1 MGRVADLLNFG
12 PISPFRIRTKLLLL
26 ALTTLALP
34 WAGCQYAREMETVLR
49 ESEQQSLLAVAT
61 TIAGS
66 LKGRQELLF
75 RADSLSALDAGNARD
90 ITPVVL
96 SGAPLID
103 GRPDEWDVN
112 ARNALRVAGPG
123 NDGLRLLAATHERW
137 LYLALLVRDDHLVF
151 DSSEVSP
158 LDPANIGDR
167 IWLAFDDKRGG
178 QQRLF
183 FGSTGPGRVRA
194 RRIETREYGR
204 EEAVEEPR
212 ISAVWQRPRENFA
225 RESPAR
231 DSGYVLEMSI
241 PLSLVGQHIGV
252 EIDDRDRRGGPR
264 SSYGTLDIAD
274 LRATGRLIAAS
285 PDLNDH
291 LRQFAQPGVEL
302 TVASSTGAVLTRLDA
317 PALPG
322 DFTRLRGFLP
332 RMYRLFLD
340 GGAIP
345 RSVSQQE
352 RERAAQELTARA
364 VLGKPESTLFAG
376 PYENRVIVAAAA
388 PIYAADGKRV
398 IGVIQLAQTAD
409 RWLTLRDQA
418 LTRLLNLTLFVTL
431 LAVGAAFWFAG
442 RMTLRISRLGHAAET
457 ALSREGSVARELPE
471 SGAKDELG
479 DLSRS
484 FSSLLGRLDE
494 YTGYLRTLAGKLAHE
509 IRTPLTIVR
518 SSLENLESEAQA
530 AKDQPGLGENA
541 RIYIARAREGSE
553 RLGAILTAM
562 GAATRVEE
570 AIAHSERQRFD
581 LGSLVRET
589 VGAYGSAFPQRR
601 FACEIPPDPVQM
613 TGAPDLIV
621 QMLDKLVDN
630 AVDFSAEG
638 ATISIVLRVEEDHVE
653 LSVANP
659 GPPLPPEAATR
670 LFESLWQSRAEAD
683 AALQRLRP
691 HFGLGL
697 YIVRLIAE
705 FHGGSARA
713 ADLPD
718 HAGAIFTVRLTRR
731 FRDREFGHLQPT

>member
-1 MGRVADLLNFG
+1 MGRISDLLNFG
-12 PISPFRIRTKLLLL
+12 PISPFRLRTKLLLL

-61 TIAGS
+61 TVAGS

-75 RADSLSALDAGNARD
+75 RADSLPALDGVNSRD

-103 GRPDEWDVN
+103 GRADEWDTN
-112 ARNALRVAGPG
+112 ARSLVRVAGPG
-123 NDGLRLLAATHERW
+123 GDGLRLLAATHERW
-137 LYLALLVRDDHLVF
+137 LYLALLVHDDKVVY
-151 DSSEVSP
+151 DSSEMTP
-158 LDPANIGDR
+158 LDSATIGDR

-183 FGSTGPGRVRA
+183 FGSTGAGTVRA

-212 ISAVWQRPRENFA
+212 IEAVWQR
-225 RESPAR
+225 AR
-231 DSGYVLEMSI
+231 DGYVLEIGI
-241 PLSLVGQHIGV
+241 PLSLVGQRVGV
-252 EIDDRDRRGGPR
+252 LIDDRDRRGAAR
-264 SSYGTLDIAD
+264 TSYGTLDVAD

-291 LRQFAQPGVEL
+291 LKQFSQPGVEL

-322 DFTRLRGFLP
+322 DYTGMRGFLP

-345 RSVSQQE
+345 RNVSQA
-352 RERAAQELTARA
+352 ERARATQALTARA
-364 VLGKPESTLFAG
+364 ARGTPQSTLFAG

-388 PIYAADGKRV
+388 PIFGADGKQV

-409 RWLTLRDQA
+409 RWLTLRDRA

-431 LAVGAAFWFAG
+431 FAVGAAFWFAG
-442 RMTLRISRLGHAAET
+442 RMTLRISRLGAASET
-457 ALSREGSVARELPE
+457 ALSREGSVSRVLPE
-471 SGAKDELG
+471 ERAKDELG

-509 IRTPLTIVR
+509 IRTPLTIIR
-518 SSLENLESEAQA
+518 SSLENLESEAQSSN
-530 AKDQPGLGENA
+530 GLGDNA
-541 RIYIARAREGSE
+541 KVYIARAREGSE
-553 RLGAILTAM
+553 RLAAILTAM
-562 GAATRVEE
+562 GAATKVEE

-581 LGSLVRET
+581 LTALVRT
-589 VGAYGSAFPQRR
+589 AVAAYGSAFPQRQ
-601 FACEIPPDPVQM
+601 FACEIPADPVEM

-638 ATISIVLRVEEDHVE
+638 ATISVVLRAEGAHAE

-659 GPPLPPEAATR
+659 GPPLPAEAHKR

-683 AALQRLRP
+683 KRP

-705 FHGGSARA
+705 FHGGTAQA
-713 ADLPD
+713 ANLADNS
-718 HAGAIFTVRLTRR
+718 GAIFSVRLAR
-731 FRDREFGHLQPT
+731 

>member
-1 MGRVADLLNFG
+1 MGRLADLLNFG
-12 PISPFRIRTKLLLL
+12 PISPFRLRTKLLLL

-75 RADSLSALDAGNARD
+75 RADSLPALEGSNARD
-90 ITPVVL
+90 IIPVVL
-96 SGAPLID
+96 SGAPLLD
-103 GRPDEWDVN
+103 GRADEWDANSRSLV
-112 ARNALRVAGPG
+112 RVAGPG

-137 LYLALLVRDDHLVF
+137 LYLALLVRDDQLVF
-151 DSSEVSP
+151 DASELNP
-158 LDPANIGDR
+158 LDPAGMGDR

-183 FGSTGPGRVRA
+183 FSSTGPGAVRA

-212 ISAVWQRPRENFA
+212 IEAVWQR
-225 RESPAR
+225 AR
-231 DSGYVLEMSI
+231 DGYVIEMGV

-252 EIDDRDRRGGPR
+252 AIDDRDKRGAPR
-264 SSYGTLDIAD
+264 TSYGTLDTSD
-274 LRATGRLIAAS
+274 LRASGRLIAAS
-285 PDLNDH
+285 PDLNEN

-302 TVASSTGAVLTRLDA
+302 TVASSNGAVLTRLDA

-322 DFTRLRGFLP
+322 DFTRMRGFLP
-332 RMYRLFLD
+332 RMYRLYLD

-345 RSVSQQE
+345 RSVSQME
-352 RERAAQELTARA
+352 RERAARALTARA
-364 VLGKPESTLFAG
+364 VRGKPETALFAG
-376 PYENRVIVAAAA
+376 RYENRVIVAAAA
-388 PIYAADGKRV
+388 PIFAADGKRV

-409 RWLTLRDQA
+409 RWLTLRDRA

-431 LAVGAAFWFAG
+431 FAVGAAFWFAG
-442 RMTLRISRLGHAAET
+442 RMTLRISRLGAAAET
-457 ALSREGSVARELPE
+457 ALGREGSVTRTLPE
-471 SGAKDELG
+471 AEAKDELG
-479 DLSRS
+479 DLSRN

-509 IRTPLTIVR
+509 IRTPNTIIR
-518 SSLENLESEAQA
+518 SSLENLETEAKA
-530 AKDQPGLGENA
+530 SNGMGENA
-541 RIYIARAREGSE
+541 KVYIGRALEGSE

-562 GAATRVEE
+562 GAATKVEE
-570 AIAHSERQRFD
+570 AITHSERQRFD
-581 LGSLVRET
+581 LASLVRET
-589 VGAYGSAFPQRR
+589 VGAYGSAFPQRQ
-601 FACEIPPDPVQM
+601 FSCAVPPEAVLM
-613 TGAPDLIV
+613 TGAPELIV
-621 QMLDKLVDN
+621 QLLDKLVDN
-630 AVDFSAEG
+630 AVDFSPDG
-638 ATISIVLRVEEDHVE
+638 ATISVVLRADYVYAEQLYAD

-683 AALQRLRP
+683 KRP

-705 FHGGSARA
+705 FHGGSATA
-713 ADLPD
+713 ANLPD
-718 HAGAIFTVRLTRR
+718 HTGVVFTVRLAR
-731 FRDREFGHLQPT
+731 

>member
-1 MGRVADLLNFG
+1 MNRFLELLKTG
-12 PISPFRIRTKLLLL
+12 PISGFRLRTKLLLL

-49 ESEQQSLLAVAT
+49 ESEQQSLLAVTT

-66 LKGRQELLF
+66 LKGRNELLF
-75 RADSLSALDAGNARD
+75 RADSLPGSEGGNPRD

-96 SGAPLID
+96 AGVPLID
-103 GRPDEWDVN
+103 GRADEWDTS
-112 ARNALRVAGPG
+112 ARNLVRVAGPG
-123 NDGLRLLAATHERW
+123 GDSLRLLAATHERW
-137 LYLALLVRDDHLVF
+137 LYLALLVRDDRWVF
-151 DSSEVSP
+151 DASELTPLSS
-158 LDPANIGDR
+158 DTIGDR
-167 IWLAFDDKRGG
+167 VWLAFDDKRGG

-183 FGSTGPGRVRA
+183 FGSTGPGTVRA
-194 RRIETREYGR
+194 RRIETQEYGR
-204 EEAVEEPR
+204 EEAVEESR
-212 ISAVWQRPRENFA
+212 IQGMWQR
-225 RESPAR
+225 SR
-231 DSGYVLEMSI
+231 DGWVLEIGVPMSM
-241 PLSLVGQHIGV
+241 VGQHLGV
-252 EIDDRDRRGGPR
+252 LIDDRDKRGARR
-264 SSYGTLDIAD
+264 SSYGTLETSD

-291 LRQFAQPGVEL
+291 LRQFSQPGVEL
-302 TVASSTGAVLTRLDA
+302 TVTSAVGAVLTRLEA

-322 DFTRLRGFLP
+322 DYTRMRGFLP

-340 GGAIP
+340 GGPIP
-345 RSVSQQE
+345 RSVSQADRARAAQDLI
-352 RERAAQELTARA
+352 ERAAKGAPATA
-364 VLGKPESTLFAG
+364 LFSG
-376 PYENRVIVAAAA
+376 RYENSVIVAAAA
-388 PIYAADGKRV
+388 PILSTDGKRV
-398 IGVIQLAQTAD
+398 VGVIQLAQTAD
-409 RWLTLRDQA
+409 RWLTLRDRA

-431 LAVGAAFWFAG
+431 FAVGAAFWFAG
-442 RMTLRISRLGHAAET
+442 RMTLRISRLGAASET
-457 ALSREGSVARELPE
+457 ALSREGSLARVLPE
-471 SGAKDELG
+471 SESRDELG

-530 AKDQPGLGENA
+530 SGGMGDNAKV
-541 RIYIARAREGSE
+541 YIARAREGSE

-581 LGSLVRET
+581 LAGLVRAT
-589 VGAYGSAFPQRR
+589 VAAYGAAFPNRR
-601 FACEIPPDPVQM
+601 FASEVPAEAIEIN
-613 TGAPDLIV
+613 GAPELIV

-630 AVDFSAEG
+630 AVDFSADG
-638 ATISIVLRVEEDHVE
+638 ATITVSLRASDTEAEI
-653 LSVANP
+653 SVANP
-659 GPPLPPEAATR
+659 GPPLPPEADTK

-683 AALQRLRP
+683 PPQGRQRP

-713 ADLPD
+713 ANLPD
-718 HAGAIFTVRLTRR
+718 ASGAVFSVRLTR
-731 FRDREFGHLQPT
+731 

>member
-1 MGRVADLLNFG
+1 MGRFLELLKAG
-12 PISPFRIRTKLLLL
+12 PISGLKLRTKLLLL

-49 ESEQQSLLAVAT
+49 ESEQQSLLAVTT

-75 RADSLSALDAGNARD
+75 RADSLPAIDGNNARD

-103 GRPDEWDVN
+103 GRSDEWDTN
-112 ARNALRVAGPG
+112 ERNVVRVAGPG
-123 NDGLRLLAATHERW
+123 GDGMRLLAATHERW
-137 LYLALLVRDDHLVF
+137 LYLALLVRDQKLVF
-151 DSSEVSP
+151 DAYQMAP
-158 LDPANIGDR
+158 LDSNTIGDR

-183 FGSTGPGRVRA
+183 FGGASPGPVPA

-212 ISAVWQRPRENFA
+212 IEAVWQRAKE
-225 RESPAR
+225 
-231 DSGYVLEMSI
+231 GYVVEIGI

-252 EIDDRDRRGGPR
+252 LIDDRDRRGAAR
-264 SSYGTLDIAD
+264 QSYGTLDVAD

-302 TVASSTGAVLTRLDA
+302 TVASSSGATLTRLDA

-322 DFTRLRGFLP
+322 DYTKMRGFLP

-345 RSVSQQE
+345 RSVSQPE
-352 RERAAQELTARA
+352 RERSAQSLTSKAARGHAETA
-364 VLGKPESTLFAG
+364 LFAG
-376 PYENRVIVAAAA
+376 RYENSVIVAAAA
-388 PIYAADGKRV
+388 PIFSADGKQV
-398 IGVIQLAQTAD
+398 LGVIQLAQTAD
-409 RWLTLRDQA
+409 RWLTLRDRA
-418 LTRLLNLTLFVTL
+418 LTRLLNLTLIVTL
-431 LAVGAAFWFAG
+431 FAVGAAFWFAG
-442 RMTLRISRLGHAAET
+442 RMTLRITRLGT
-457 ALSREGSVARELPE
+457 ASENALGREGSLSRVLPE
-471 SGAKDELG
+471 SDARDELG
-479 DLSRS
+479 ELSRS

-509 IRTPLTIVR
+509 IRTPLTIIR
-518 SSLENLESEAQA
+518 SSLENLESEAQGSSGMPESA
-530 AKDQPGLGENA
+530 H
-541 RIYIARAREGSE
+541 IYISRAREGSE

-562 GAATRVEE
+562 GAATKVEE
-570 AIAHSERQRFD
+570 AIAQSERQRFD
-581 LGSLVRET
+581 LAALVRT
-589 VGAYGSAFPQRR
+589 AVGAYGAAFPQRQFVCR
-601 FACEIPPDPVQM
+601 APDEPVEII
-613 TGAPDLIV
+613 GAPELIV
-621 QMLDKLVDN
+621 QLLDKLIDN
-630 AVDFSAEG
+630 AVDFSADG
-638 ATISIVLRVEEDHVE
+638 ATITVVLGDDSAFAE

-659 GPPLPPEAATR
+659 GPPLPSEGAEK
-670 LFESLWQSRAEAD
+670 LFESLWQSRPETD
-683 AALQRLRP
+683 KRP

-705 FHGGSARA
+705 FHGGTAHA
-713 ADLPD
+713 ANLPD
-718 HAGAIFTVRLTRR
+718 DTGAIFSVRLA
-731 FRDREFGHLQPT
+731 H

>member
-12 PISPFRIRTKLLLL
+12 PISPFRLRTKLLML
-26 ALTTLALP
+26 ALTTLTLP
-34 WAGCQYAREMETVLR
+34 WAGCQYAREMESVLR
-49 ESEQQSLLAVAT
+49 ESEKQSLLAVAT

-75 RADSLSALDAGNARD
+75 RADSLPALDRHSERD
-90 ITPVVL
+90 LTPVVM

-103 GRPDEWDVN
+103 GRADEWDLDN
-112 ARNALRVAGPG
+112 RNLVRVAGPG
-123 NDGLRLLAATHERW
+123 GDSLRMLAATHERW
-137 LYLALLVRDDHLVF
+137 LYLALLVKDDKVVY
-151 DSSEVSP
+151 DGSEMAP
-158 LDPANIGDR
+158 LDPDTLGDR
-167 IWLAFDDKRGG
+167 VWIAFDDKRGG

-183 FGSTGPGRVRA
+183 FGSSGAGSARG

-204 EEAVEEPR
+204 EEAVGEPR
-212 ISAVWQRPRENFA
+212 IEAVWQR
-225 RESPAR
+225 SR
-231 DSGYVLEMSI
+231 DGYVLEIGI
-241 PLSLVGQHIGV
+241 PLSLVGQHIGALV
-252 EIDDRDRRGGPR
+252 DDRDRRGSAR
-264 SSYGTLDIAD
+264 ESYGTLDAAD
-274 LRATGRLIAAS
+274 LRATGRLVAAS
-285 PDLNDH
+285 PDLNIH
-291 LRQFAQPGVEL
+291 LDQFTQPGVEL
-302 TVASSTGAVLTRLDA
+302 TVTSATNAVLTRLDA

-322 DFTRLRGFLP
+322 DYTRLRGFLP
-332 RMYRLFLD
+332 RMYRVFLD

-345 RSVSQQE
+345 RSVSQV
-352 RERAAQELTARA
+352 ERAKAAQALTARA
-364 VLGKPESTLFAG
+364 ARGAPASALFAG

-388 PIYAADGKRV
+388 PIYSADGQHV
-398 IGVIQLAQTAD
+398 LGVIQLAQTAD
-409 RWLTLRDQA
+409 RWLTLRDRA

-431 LAVGAAFWFAG
+431 FTVIAAFWFAG
-442 RMTLRISRLGHAAET
+442 RMTLRISRLGAASET
-457 ALSREGSVARELPE
+457 ALGREGSVSRTLPE
-471 SGAKDELG
+471 SEAKDELG

-530 AKDQPGLGENA
+530 SAAAGQSGMGENA
-541 RIYIARAREGSE
+541 KIYIARAREGSE

-570 AIAHSERQRFD
+570 AIAHSDRQQFD
-581 LGSLVRET
+581 LAVLVRAA
-589 VGAYGSAFPQRR
+589 VDAYGAAFPRR
-601 FACEIPPDPVQM
+601 QFACDVPAEPLLF

-630 AVDFSAEG
+630 AVDFSADG
-638 ATISIVLRVEEDHVE
+638 ATIRVSLRADATHAE

-659 GPPLPPEAATR
+659 GPLLPPEAATR
-670 LFESLWQSRAEAD
+670 LFESLWQSRAETD
-683 AALQRLRP
+683 KRP

-705 FHGGSARA
+705 FHGGSAEA

-718 HAGAIFTVRLTRR
+718 GSGVVFSIRLRRGDR
-731 FRDREFGHLQPT
+731 FRASDGLQNS

>member
-1 MGRVADLLNFG
+1 VGRISDLIRIG
-12 PISPFRIRTKLLLL
+12 PISGFRLRTKLLLL

-49 ESEQQSLLAVAT
+49 ESEQQSLLAVTT

-75 RADSLSALDAGNARD
+75 RADSLPAVASGNAHD

-103 GRPDEWDVN
+103 GRADEWDTDS
-112 ARNALRVAGPG
+112 RNLIRVAGPG
-123 NDGLRLLAATHERW
+123 GDGLRLLGATHERW
-137 LYLALLVRDDHLVF
+137 LYLALLVRDDKVVYDGSMLR
-151 DSSEVSP
+151 P
-158 LDPANIGDR
+158 LDSGNIGDR

-178 QQRLF
+178 QQQLF
-183 FGSTGPGRVRA
+183 FASTGPGGLRA

-212 ISAVWQRPRENFA
+212 IESVWQR
-225 RESPAR
+225 SR
-231 DSGYVLEMSI
+231 DGYVLEIGI
-241 PLSLVGQHIGV
+241 PLSLIGQHIGV
-252 EIDDRDRRGGPR
+252 LVDDRDRRGATR
-264 SSYGTLDIAD
+264 SSYGTLDVAD

-285 PDLNDH
+285 PDLSDH

-302 TVASSTGAVLTRLDA
+302 TVASSTGAILTRLDA

-322 DFTRLRGFLP
+322 DYTRMRGFLP

-340 GGAIP
+340 GDAVP
-345 RSVSQQE
+345 RRVSQAE
-352 RERAAQELTARA
+352 RQRAAESLTRRVAR
-364 VLGKPESTLFAG
+364 GKPETALFAG
-376 PYENRVIVAAAA
+376 RYENSVIVAAAA
-388 PIYAADGKRV
+388 PIFSADGKHV
-398 IGVIQLAQTAD
+398 FGVIQLAQTAD
-409 RWLTLRDQA
+409 RWLTLRDRA

-431 LAVGAAFWFAG
+431 FAVVAAFWFAG
-442 RMTLRISRLGHAAET
+442 RMTLRITRLGAASET
-457 ALSREGSVARELPE
+457 ALGREGNLSRVLPE
-471 SGAKDELG
+471 ADARDELG

-509 IRTPLTIVR
+509 IRTPLTIIR
-518 SSLENLESEAQA
+518 SSLENLESEGN
-530 AKDQPGLGENA
+530 DSENA
-541 RIYIARAREGSE
+541 KVYISRAREGSE

-581 LGSLVRET
+581 LAALVRAA
-589 VGAYGSAFPQRR
+589 VGAYGGAFPQRHFR
-601 FACEIPPDPVQM
+601 CEVPDEAIGI

-630 AVDFSAEG
+630 AVDFSADG
-638 ATISIVLRVEEDHVE
+638 DTITVSLRADSSSAEI
-653 LSVANP
+653 SVANP
-659 GPPLPPEAATR
+659 GLPLPPEAATR
-670 LFESLWQSRAEAD
+670 LFESLWQSRAESD
-683 AALQRLRP
+683 RRP

-705 FHGGSARA
+705 FHGGSAEA
-713 ADLPD
+713 ANLPED
-718 HAGAIFTVRLTRR
+718 SGAIFTVRLRR
-731 FRDREFGHLQPT
+731 

>member
-1 MGRVADLLNFG
+1 VNRFLELLKTG
-12 PISPFRIRTKLLLL
+12 PISGFRLRTKLLLL

-49 ESEQQSLLAVAT
+49 ESEQQSLLAVTT

-66 LKGRQELLF
+66 LKGRNELLF
-75 RADSLSALDAGNARD
+75 RADSLPGSEGGNPRD

-96 SGAPLID
+96 AGVPLID
-103 GRPDEWDVN
+103 GRADEWDTS
-112 ARNALRVAGPG
+112 ARNLVRVAGPG
-123 NDGLRLLAATHERW
+123 GDSLRLLAATHERW
-137 LYLALLVRDDHLVF
+137 LYLALLVRDDRWVF
-151 DSSEVSP
+151 DASELTPLSS
-158 LDPANIGDR
+158 DTIGDR
-167 IWLAFDDKRGG
+167 VWLAFDDKRGG

-183 FGSTGPGRVRA
+183 FGSTGPGTVRA
-194 RRIETREYGR
+194 RRIETQEYGR
-204 EEAVEEPR
+204 EEAVEESR
-212 ISAVWQRPRENFA
+212 IQGMWQR
-225 RESPAR
+225 SR
-231 DSGYVLEMSI
+231 DGWVLEIGVPMSM
-241 PLSLVGQHIGV
+241 VGQHLGV
-252 EIDDRDRRGGPR
+252 LIDDRDKRGARR
-264 SSYGTLDIAD
+264 SSYGTLETSD

-291 LRQFAQPGVEL
+291 LRQFSQPGVEL
-302 TVASSTGAVLTRLDA
+302 TVTSAVGAVLTRLEA

-322 DFTRLRGFLP
+322 DYTRMRGFLP

-340 GGAIP
+340 GGPIP
-345 RSVSQQE
+345 RSVSQADRARAAQDLI
-352 RERAAQELTARA
+352 ERAAKGAPATA
-364 VLGKPESTLFAG
+364 LFSG
-376 PYENRVIVAAAA
+376 RYENSVIVAAAA
-388 PIYAADGKRV
+388 PILSTDGKRV
-398 IGVIQLAQTAD
+398 VGVIQLAQTAD
-409 RWLTLRDQA
+409 RWLTLRDRA

-431 LAVGAAFWFAG
+431 FAVGAAFWFAG
-442 RMTLRISRLGHAAET
+442 RMTLRISRLGAASET
-457 ALSREGSVARELPE
+457 ALSREGSLARVLPE
-471 SGAKDELG
+471 SESRDELG

-530 AKDQPGLGENA
+530 SGGMGDNAKV
-541 RIYIARAREGSE
+541 YIARAREGSE

-581 LGSLVRET
+581 LAGLVRAT
-589 VGAYGSAFPQRR
+589 VAAYGAAFPNRR
-601 FACEIPPDPVQM
+601 FASEVPAEAIEM
-613 TGAPDLIV
+613 NGAPELIV

-630 AVDFSAEG
+630 AVDFSADG
-638 ATISIVLRVEEDHVE
+638 ATITVSLRASDTEAEI
-653 LSVANP
+653 SVANP
-659 GPPLPPEAATR
+659 GPPLPPEADTR

-683 AALQRLRP
+683 PPQGRQRP

-713 ADLPD
+713 ANLPD
-718 HAGAIFTVRLTRR
+718 ASGAVFSVRLTR
-731 FRDREFGHLQPT
+731 